1 VIVEGTVSGRSWRLR
16 PADPERSTA
25 IAQHHGL
32 PEILGRVL
40 AGRGLAPAEVPG
52 FLEPRLKDALPDPSH
67 LADLDRVADR
77 LAAAV
82 LDGEPIGI
90 VGDYDVD
97 GATST
102 ALAATWLRALGIVPE
117 IAIPDRLSDGYGA
130 SPAILERL
138 AQAGCRLVLT
148 LDNGTS
154 AFEALDFAAG
164 QGQEVIVVDH
174 HRAEDRLPRAFGI
187 VNPNRPGQD
196 SPLAHLAAV
205 GVTFVVLAAT
215 ARALR
220 RRGVGERLPDLLGL
234 LDLVALGT
242 VCDVVPLD
250 GVNRALVR
258 QGLKVAARSARPGL
272 AALAAAAGLEAVE
285 QSWHL
290 GFVLGPRL
298 NAGGRLG
305 EPLLATRL
313 LLAEQAADAA
323 ALAARLDAL
332 NGRRQ
337 ALERS
342 LTAAAE
348 AAVQPQLDDDAPV
361 LIAAGEGW
369 HPGVLGIV
377 ASRLVERY
385 GRPAFV
391 VSVAEGLAKG
401 SGRSVPG
408 LDLGALVI
416 AAKARGI
423 LREGGGHAM
432 AAGISA
438 AADRLAELGAF
449 AAELARPVAG
459 AGEAEALELDGAL
472 QVAGV
477 TAELAA
483 ALDRLA
489 PFGPG
494 NAEPRFCLT
503 DARIVETR
511 EVGRGHLACVI
522 AGTAAG
528 RLRGIAFRARDR
540 ALGGA
545 LQRRGEPL
553 RLAGRVKLER
563 WRGEAR
569 ASFEIEDAAP
579 G

>member
-16 PADPERSTA
+16 PADPARSAA
-25 IAQHHGL
+25 IAQRHGL

-40 AGRGLAPAEVPG
+40 AGRGIEPGEVPN
-52 FLEPRLKDALPDPSH
+52 FLEPRLKDVLPDPSH
-67 LADLDRVADR
+67 LADLDRVAAR
-77 LAAAV
+77 LADAV
-82 LDGEPIGI
+82 VAGERIGI

-102 ALAATWLRALGIVPE
+102 ALAASWLAALGIRAE
-117 IAIPDRLSDGYGA
+117 IVVPDRLADGYGA
-130 SPAILERL
+130 NPAILRRL
-138 AQAGCRLVLT
+138 ADAGCRLVLT

-154 AFEALDFAAG
+154 AFEALAFAAA
-164 QGQEVIVVDH
+164 QGLEVIVVDH
-174 HRAEDRLPRAFGI
+174 HAAEQELPPAYGI
-187 VNPNRPGQD
+187 VNPNRPDQS
-196 SPLAHLAAV
+196 SPLGHLAAV
-205 GVTFVVLAAT
+205 GVTFVVLAAA
-215 ARALR
+215 ARELR
-220 RRGVGERLPDLLGL
+220 RRRFARPLPDLLSL

-258 QGLKVAARSARPGL
+258 QGLKVAARGTRPGL
-272 AALAAAAGLEAVE
+272 VALARAAGIETVE

-290 GFVLGPRL
+290 SFLLGPRL

-305 EPLLATRL
+305 EPMLATRL
-313 LLAEQAADAA
+313 LLATEPAEAA
-323 ALAARLDAL
+323 ALASRLNEL

-337 ALERS
+337 TLERS

-348 AAVQPQLDDDAPV
+348 AAVQPQLDRDAPI
-361 LIAAGEGW
+361 LLAAGEAW

-377 ASRLVERY
+377 ASRLVERF

-391 VSVAEGLAKG
+391 VGIQDGVAKG

-408 LDLGALVI
+408 VDLGALVI
-416 AAKARGI
+416 AAKQAGL

-432 AAGISA
+432 AAGITASV
-438 AADRLAELGAF
+438 DRLATFAAF
-449 AAELARPVAG
+449 AAERIGPIGLDEP
-459 AGEAEALELDGAL
+459 EPLELDGAL
-472 QVAGV
+472 AVAGV
-477 TAELAA
+477 TPDLAQ

-503 DARIVETR
+503 DARIVELR

-522 AGTAAG
+522 AGAAAG
-528 RLRGIAFRARDR
+528 RIRGIAFRA
-540 ALGGA
+540 GEGA
-545 LQRRGEPL
+545 LAGALARRGEAL

-569 ASFEIEDAAP
+569 VSFEIEDAAP

>member
-16 PADPERSTA
+16 PADPARSAA
-25 IAQHHGL
+25 IAQRHGL

-40 AGRGLAPAEVPG
+40 AGRGIEPGEVPN
-52 FLEPRLKDALPDPSH
+52 FLEPRLKDVLPDPSH
-67 LADLDRVADR
+67 LADLDRVAAR
-77 LAAAV
+77 LADAV
-82 LDGEPIGI
+82 VAGERIGI

-102 ALAATWLRALGIVPE
+102 ALAASWLAALGIRAE
-117 IAIPDRLSDGYGA
+117 IVVPDRLADGYGA
-130 SPAILERL
+130 NPAILRRL
-138 AQAGCRLVLT
+138 AEAGCRLVLT

-154 AFEALDFAAG
+154 AFEALAFAAA
-164 QGQEVIVVDH
+164 QGLEVIVVDH
-174 HRAEDRLPRAFGI
+174 HAAEQELPPAYGI
-187 VNPNRPGQD
+187 VNPNRPDQS
-196 SPLAHLAAV
+196 SPLGHLAAV
-205 GVTFVVLAAT
+205 GVTFVVLAAA
-215 ARALR
+215 ARELR
-220 RRGVGERLPDLLGL
+220 RRRFARPLPDLLSL

-258 QGLKVAARSARPGL
+258 QGLKVAARGTRPGL
-272 AALAAAAGLEAVE
+272 VALARAAGIETVE

-290 GFVLGPRL
+290 SFLLGPRL

-305 EPLLATRL
+305 EPMLATRL
-313 LLAEQAADAA
+313 LLATEPAEAA
-323 ALAARLDAL
+323 ALASRLNEL

-337 ALERS
+337 TLERS

-348 AAVQPQLDDDAPV
+348 AAVQPQLDRDAPI
-361 LIAAGEGW
+361 LLAAGEAW

-377 ASRLVERY
+377 ASRLVERF

-391 VSVAEGLAKG
+391 VGIQDGVAKG

-408 LDLGALVI
+408 VDLGALVI
-416 AAKARGI
+416 AAKQAGL

-432 AAGISA
+432 AAGITASV
-438 AADRLAELGAF
+438 DRLATFAAF
-449 AAELARPVAG
+449 AAERIGPIGLDEP
-459 AGEAEALELDGAL
+459 EPLELDGAL
-472 QVAGV
+472 AVAGV
-477 TAELAA
+477 TPDLAQ

-503 DARIVETR
+503 DARIVELR

-522 AGTAAG
+522 AGAAAG
-528 RLRGIAFRARDR
+528 RIRGIAFRA
-540 ALGGA
+540 GEGA
-545 LQRRGEPL
+545 LAGALARRGEAL

-569 ASFEIEDAAP
+569 VSFEIEDAAP

>member
-1 VIVEGTVSGRSWRLR
+1 MIVEGTVSGRSWRLR
-16 PADPERSTA
+16 PADPARSTA

-32 PEILGRVL
+32 PEILARVL
-40 AGRGLAPAEVPG
+40 AGRGLEPADVPG

-77 LAAAV
+77 LADAV
-82 LDGEPIGI
+82 LAGEPIGI

-102 ALAATWLRALGIVPE
+102 ALAASWLRAVGIAPE
-117 IAIPDRLSDGYGA
+117 IAIPDRLAEGYGA
-130 SPAILERL
+130 SPAILRRL
-138 AQAGCRLVLT
+138 AEAGCRLVLT
-148 LDNGTS
+148 LDNGTT
-154 AFEALDFAAG
+154 AFAALAFAAA

-174 HRAEDRLPRAFGI
+174 HRAEDRLPEAFGI
-187 VNPNRPGQD
+187 VNPNRPGQA

-215 ARALR
+215 ARELR
-220 RRGVGERLPDLLGL
+220 RRGAGDRLPDLLSL

-258 QGLKVAARSARPGL
+258 QGLKVAARGARPGL
-272 AALAAAAGLEAVE
+272 AALARAAGLETVE

-305 EPLLATRL
+305 DSLLATRL
-313 LLAEQAADAA
+313 LLAEEPAEAA

-361 LIAAGEGW
+361 LIAAGESW

-391 VSVAEGLAKG
+391 VSIADGVAKG

-416 AAKARGI
+416 AAKAQGI

-432 AAGISA
+432 AAGITA
-438 AADRLAELGAF
+438 APERLAELGAF
-449 AAELARPVAG
+449 AAEHARPVTA
-459 AGEAEALELDGAL
+459 AGEAAPLELDGAL

-503 DARIVETR
+503 DARIVEAR
-511 EVGRGHLACVI
+511 EVGRGHLSVVI

-528 RLRGIAFRARDR
+528 RVRGIAFRAGER

-563 WRGEAR
+563 WRGQPR

>member
-459 AGEAEALELDGAL
+459 AGEAEPLELDGAL
-472 QVAGV
+472 KVAGV